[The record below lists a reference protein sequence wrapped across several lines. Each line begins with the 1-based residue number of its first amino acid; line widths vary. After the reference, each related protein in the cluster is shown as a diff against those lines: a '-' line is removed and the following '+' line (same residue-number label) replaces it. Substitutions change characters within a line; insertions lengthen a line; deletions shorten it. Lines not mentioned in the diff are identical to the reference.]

1 MRNFRKLMVWQKSHE
16 LALQA
21 YTDSK
26 GFPVDE
32 RFGLTVQI
40 RKAATSIASNI
51 AEGCGRASDKDFR
64 RFLSI
69 AAGSASEVEYQA
81 LLSRDLGFL
90 SEDAYRRLNADVN
103 EVKRILNS
111 FIQSLS

>member
-16 LALQA
+16 LALQV